1 MGALA
6 TGEFAAAHAKYARR
20 KKMLKAEG

>member
-6 TGEFAAAHAKYARR
+6 AGEFAAAHAKYARR
-20 KKMLKAEG
+20 KKNTEG